1 MLMNRRH
8 FTLGGA
14 ALALS
19 SCAMAKA
26 PPHDWRGDL
35 AALERASG
43 GRLGAYVL
51 DTGTGRGFG
60 WRQGERFGMCST
72 FKLSLAALLLRQGDA
87 GLINLDEVI
96 PYGRADLLAHAPVTA
111 AHVDDGGMRIGALA
125 EATQLTSDN
134 TAANLLLHRIGGPQ
148 AVTAFWRELGD
159 RHSRLDRMEPAMN
172 FVSPGDMRDT
182 VVPEGIARSVAR
194 CVTGTV
200 LKPASRARL
209 IDWMERTDTGKN
221 RLRAALP
228 AGWRGGDK
236 TGTASFA
243 KMASKINDIAVF
255 YPPAGRAP
263 LVVAGFYES
272 GGPFGDIRPQDE
284 AVLRQLGEVAIR
296 WAS

>member
-1 MLMNRRH
+1 MVMNRRH
-8 FTLGGA
+8 FTLGGG

-19 SCAMAKA
+19 ACAWAKV
-26 PPHDWRGDL
+26 PQHDWRGDL
-35 AALERASG
+35 AALERAHG

-51 DTGTGRGFG
+51 DTGSGRGFG

-72 FKLSLAALLLRQGDA
+72 FKLSLAAYLLRESDA
-87 GLINLDEVI
+87 GRINLAEVI
-96 PYGRADLLAHAPVTA
+96 PYGRADLLSHAPVTA
-111 AHVDDGGMRIGALA
+111 AHVDQGGMSIAALA

-134 TAANLLLHRIGGPQ
+134 TAANLLLRRIGGPQ
-148 AVTAFWRELGD
+148 AITGFWRALGD
-159 RHSRLDRMEPAMN
+159 RQSRLDRMEPAMN
-172 FVSPGDMRDT
+172 FVPPGEARDT
-182 VVPEGIARSVAR
+182 VTPEGIARSVAQ
-194 CVTGTV
+194 CVVGNA
-200 LKPASRARL
+200 LKPPSRARL
-209 IDWMERTDTGKN
+209 AEWMERTDTGKN

-272 GGPFGDIRPQDE
+272 GGPFGDIAPQDE

-296 WAS
+296 WAN